1 MDTYVTGITIK
12 NLREKKGLTQTELAD
27 ILGVSSK
34 AVSKWENDN
43 SCPDVT
49 LLKTIARAFGISVD
63 ELLDDGQGAVTK
75 LSESKDYKGKLLKIR
90 VTEKDE
96 KVNINVPVS
105 LIEILLKNV
114 SMGKK
119 ISIGNSDA
127 LSAIDFNQVMD
138 LISLGIIGKLMEV
151 ETSDGTI
158 VEIWVE

>member
-1 MDTYVTGITIK
+1 MKTIGQNIARFRKEKGITQEQLSEIC
-12 NLREKKGLTQTELAD
+12 
-27 ILGVSSK
+27 GVTPQ

>member
-1 MDTYVTGITIK
+1 MKTIGQNIARFRKEKGITQEQLSEIC
-12 NLREKKGLTQTELAD
+12 
-27 ILGVSSK
+27 GVTPQ

-151 ETSDGTI
+151 ETSDSTI

>member
-1 MDTYVTGITIK
+1 MKTIGQNIARFRKEKGITQEQLSEIC
-12 NLREKKGLTQTELAD
+12 
-27 ILGVSSK
+27 GVTPQ

-90 VTEKDE
+90 VTEEDE

-114 SMGKK
+114 SVGKK

>member
-1 MDTYVTGITIK
+1 MKTIGQNIAKFRKEKGITQEQLSEIC
-12 NLREKKGLTQTELAD
+12 
-27 ILGVSSK
+27 GVTPQ

-90 VTEKDE
+90 AVEKDE
-96 KVNINVPVS
+96 RVNVNVPVA

-114 SMGKK
+114 NVGEQ
-119 ISIGNSDA
+119 ISIGKSNVFS
-127 LSAIDFNQVMD
+127 SIDFNQVMD
-138 LISLGIIGKLMEV
+138 LISLGVIGKLMEV
-151 ETSDGTI
+151 ETSDGAT

>member
-1 MDTYVTGITIK
+1 MKTIGQNIARFRKEKSITQEQLSEICGVTP
-12 NLREKKGLTQTELAD
+12 Q
-27 ILGVSSK
+27 

-114 SMGKK
+114 GVDKK

-138 LISLGIIGKLMEV
+138 LISLGVIGKLMEV

>member
-1 MDTYVTGITIK
+1 MKTIGQNIAKFRKEKSITQEQLSEICGVTP
-12 NLREKKGLTQTELAD
+12 Q
-27 ILGVSSK
+27 

-63 ELLDDGQGAVTK
+63 ELLDDGQGPVTK

-114 SMGKK
+114 SVGKK

-138 LISLGIIGKLMEV
+138 LISLGVIGKLMEV

>member
-1 MDTYVTGITIK
+1 MKTIGQNIARFRKEKSITQEQLSEICGVTP
-12 NLREKKGLTQTELAD
+12 Q
-27 ILGVSSK
+27 

-114 SMGKK
+114 SVGKK

-138 LISLGIIGKLMEV
+138 LISLGVIGKLMEV